1 MNELRIKRAYLPAE
15 PSDGYRIL
23 IDRLWPR
30 GLSKEKIAIDEW
42 AKAAAPSAELRK
54 WFGHKEENLEEFA
67 RCYREELDANPA
79 AIGFANHC
87 GELLRES
94 DVTLVYGARSA
105 TCNHAVILREWIIKC
120 CEEIR

>member
-1 MNELRIKRAYLPAE
+1 MRFTIRPVSVLDAE
-15 PSDGYRIL
+15 A
-23 IDRLWPR
+23 LW
-30 GLSKEKIAIDEW
+30 AIY
-42 AKAAAPSAELRK
+42 APYTLTPLTYEYPVP
-54 WFGHKEENLEEFA
+54 GLEEFA
-67 RCYREELDANPA
+67 RRYREELDANPA

-105 TCNHAVILREWIIKC
+105 TCNHAVILREWIIKR